1 MPDASRDL
9 RSLQF
14 AVRARYAV
22 ALAGLAGAA
31 TCGVAQ
37 TTPASG
43 QPYDVNAV
51 RPGLP
56 GAERLVGT
64 ATSRLGEKPLAKDEG
79 TKYRVTR
86 FLIEYRSEHP
96 QNPDVERVLE
106 APVVLGASADG
117 YVSPDAGGQPVTMR
131 LRDITAVNP
140 GSFSGGALSAIARS
154 IVKNLQEQGLASIIV
169 QLHPDD
175 INAETGEDKRPEGVS
190 DLRLIVWTGVIGQ
203 VRSIAAG
210 DRLEKRIA
218 SGELERVNTQ
228 NAVHERIREQSP
240 VGEGSLVDKKAID
253 DYVFRLNRHPGR
265 RVDVSVGPGEQEG
278 QVALDYMINEAKPWS
293 VYGQI
298 SNTGTENT
306 GRWRE
311 RFGFVHNQLTSRDD
325 ILRLDYITSG
335 FDQSHAVLGSYE
347 FPIKSDKLRMKVY
360 ANYSEYDAS
369 QVGLSGENFTGQ
381 NYGGGGELI
390 YSAYQREQYFL
401 DVVGGVRF
409 ASAKVNNDLFLET
422 GKESYFVPYVG
433 LRAEKV
439 QDVRQTYAS
448 ISYEFQNGGLS
459 GATYENLNKL
469 GRTPVDED
477 WQILKFDAS
486 HSFYLEPLISQVY
499 KGTGDRG
506 PTTLAHEIALSAR
519 GQYSFNKRL
528 IPSEQD
534 VAGGMFSVRGYPE
547 SVVAGDSVVI
557 ASAEYRFHYPRIF
570 AVSEPGSIGEN
581 KQSWAQNFM
590 GANMSNFR
598 FAPQEPFG
606 RADWDLIFKGFVDV
620 GSTDIAFAQP
630 GEDSF
635 TLVGAGV
642 GVEFQ
647 FKRYL
652 TARLDWGFALTD
664 VDQAANGVDA
674 GDNEVHFLLT
684 GVY

>member
-1 MPDASRDL
+1 MPNASREIRPFQL
-9 RSLQF
+9 TSRF
-14 AVRARYAV
+14 VY
-22 ALAGLAGAA
+22 ALAGLASVVVPAM
-31 TCGVAQ
+31 AQ
-37 TTPASG
+37 STPSAG

-64 ATSRLGEKPLAKDEG
+64 ATSRLGEKSLVKDEG

-96 QNPDVERVLE
+96 QNPDAERVLE
-106 APVVLGASADG
+106 APVVLGGSADG
-117 YVSPDAGGQPVTMR
+117 YVSPSAGGEPVTIR

-140 GSFSGGALSAIARS
+140 GNFSGGALSAIAKS
-154 IVKNLQEQGLASIIV
+154 IVKSLQDQGLASIIV

-175 INAETGEDKRPEGVS
+175 INAETGEDKRFEGNT

-203 VRSIAAG
+203 VRSVAAG

-218 SGELERVNTQ
+218 NGELERINTE
-228 NAVHERIREQSP
+228 NAVHQRIREQSP

-265 RVDVSVGPGEQEG
+265 RVDVAVAPGSQEG
-278 QVALDYMINEAKPWS
+278 QVALDYIINESKPWNI
-293 VYGQI
+293 YGQI

-306 GRWRE
+306 SRWRE

-335 FDQSHAVLGSYE
+335 FDESHALMGSYE
-347 FPIKSDKLRMKVY
+347 FPIKSDKLRAKVY
-360 ANYSEYDAS
+360 ASYSEYDAS
-369 QVGLSGENFTGQ
+369 EVGLSGENFTGQ
-381 NYGGGGELI
+381 NYTFGAEAI
-390 YSAYQREQYFL
+390 YNVFQRNQFFIDL
-401 DVVGGVRF
+401 VGGVRF
-409 ASAKVNNDLFLET
+409 ASAKTNNDLFLES
-422 GKESYFVPYVG
+422 GKESYFVPYGGV
-433 LRAEKV
+433 RFEKV
-439 QDVRQTYAS
+439 QDVKETYAS
-448 ISYEFQNGGLS
+448 ITYEFQNGGLS
-459 GATYENLNKL
+459 GATYENLNQL

-477 WQILKFDAS
+477 WQILKFDAY
-486 HSFYLEPLISQVY
+486 HSFYVEPMISQVY

-547 SVVAGDSVVI
+547 SVVAGDSVFI
-557 ASAEYRFHYPRIF
+557 ASAEYRFHYPRTF
-570 AVSEPGSIGEN
+570 AVSEPGNIGAN
-581 KQSWAQNFM
+581 KQAWAQNFM
-590 GANMSNFR
+590 GANMTNFR

-606 RADWDLIFKGFVDV
+606 RADWDLIFKGFLDV

-635 TLVGAGV
+635 TLVGTGV

-664 VDQAANGVDA
+664 VDQPSDGVET
-674 GDNEVHFLLT
+674 GDNEIHFLLT